1 MTTVYK
7 YTVFPSQEAV
17 EVEMPEDAMIL
28 SFGVDGLN
36 RPCIWALV
44 NTENPIEKREFF
56 CVGTGWNLDEI
67 FAGEPVVYAG
77 SVTDAMGMVWHLFD
91 TEAPMI

>member
-7 YTVFPSQEAV
+7 YTVFSSQEAV

-91 TEAPMI
+91 TEAPML